1 MDKSSLDKHNNDL
14 ASDGNED
21 IVDLVDEEL
30 LTEFESVSQIGGQD
44 GSQFSLIDST
54 TTSQGVNT
62 IGGQKIL
69 LELINNA
76 NREKEEWKQEKK
88 ELKEANAKLTDEN
101 RELNAKISE
110 LFSTIVEL
118 QKDHFEKTPQE
129 AKVWKNKP
137 ICFLVVLPFAISSV
151 ITKY

>member
-14 ASDGNED
+14 ASDGNEG
-21 IVDLVDEEL
+21 LVDEEL

-44 GSQFSLIDST
+44 SSQFSLMDST
-54 TTSQGVNT
+54 TTFQGLNT

-76 NREKEEWKQEKK
+76 NREKEEWK
-88 ELKEANAKLTDEN
+88 EANARLTNEN

-118 QKDHFEKTPQE
+118 QKDHFEKTVQG
-129 AKVWKNKP
+129 AKVP
-137 ICFLVVLPFAISSV
+137 IYLFGCFNFCLQSA
-151 ITKY
+151 KY

>member
-14 ASDGNED
+14 AIDGNED
-21 IVDLVDEEL
+21 IVDEEL

-44 GSQFSLIDST
+44 SSQFSLMDST
-54 TTSQGVNT
+54 TTFQGLNT

-76 NREKEEWKQEKK
+76 NREKEEWK
-88 ELKEANAKLTDEN
+88 EANARLTNEN
-101 RELNAKISE
+101 RELHAKISE

-118 QKDHFEKTPQE
+118 QKEHFAKTVQE
-129 AKVWKNKP
+129 AKV
-137 ICFLVVLPFAISSV
+137 IGAVYLFGF
-151 ITKY
+151 